1 MPTPTTPRLAGVVAT
16 WNDDRGFG
24 FIKPAD
30 GGRDIFLHFTAVPR
44 GAARPYEGQ
53 HLTYELERDD
63 KGKLRAVHA
72 EPVIVTERAAPTVRP
87 TSAVVGIASI
97 LAFIAIYLVA
107 GWRWGMPVSVAALY
121 VALSILAFA
130 MYAVDKRAA
139 QKGRW
144 RTPENT
150 LLLVGLIGG
159 WPGAIVAQQVLRH
172 KTKKLSFRT
181 RFWVSVVLN
190 VIAFVVLAWY
200 FNGHPIPGFRLI

>member
-1 MPTPTTPRLAGVVAT
+1 MSSPRAHRFAGVVTT

-24 FIKPAD
+24 FIKPDD
-30 GGRDIFLHFTAVPR
+30 GSRDIFLHFTAVPR
-44 GAARPYEGQ
+44 GAARPYQGQ
-53 HLTYELERDD
+53 HLTFELERDD
-63 KGKLRAVHA
+63 KGKTRAVHA
-72 EPVIVTERAAPTVRP
+72 EPVIVTERAAPTTRP
-87 TSAVVGIASI
+87 TSAVVGISSI
-97 LAFIAIYLVA
+97 LAFITIYLVA
-107 GWRWGMPVSVAALY
+107 GWRWGIPLSVGALY

-130 MYAVDKRAA
+130 MYAADKRAA

-159 WPGAIVAQQVLRH
+159 WPGAIVAQQLLRH

-190 VIAFVVLAWY
+190 VIVFVTLVWY
-200 FNGHPIPGFRLI
+200 VNGHPIPGFHLI